1 MTQRGLITNY
11 HPSMSGGTEQNCF
24 LVSSGYFQQDG
35 VVKYSGLRKY
45 VVRLND
51 ELALTKRV
59 KDSVSVNFTRSNSK
73 AILELLRG
81 AALANPII
89 LARPLPVA
97 LLHAGYRKSQAA
109 AAHPAGRVPDIQSA
123 AESRLLIRA
132 GTGSAYPAPQSVGLC
147 CAGGL
152 PSGASSNNFIS

>member
-1 MTQRGLITNY
+1 
-11 HPSMSGGTEQNCF
+11 MSGGTEQNRF

-73 AILELLRG
+73 ATLELLRG

-89 LARPLPVA
+89 PARLLPVA
-97 LLHAGYRKSQAA
+97 LLHAEYRKPHA
-109 AAHPAGRVPDIQSA
+109 AGRVPDIQSA
-123 AESRLLIRA
+123 AESRLLTRA
-132 GTGSAYPAPQSVGLC
+132 GTGSAYSAPQSVGLC

-152 PSGASSNNFIS
+152 SSAAGSLNNFIS